1 MFESLTEKFTSIFS
15 RLSSRGR
22 LSPKDVDDALRQVR
36 VALLEADVNLKV
48 VREFTARLRERCLR
62 AEVLESLTPAE
73 QVIKI
78 VYEEL
83 VSLLGQ
89 GEKLHP
95 GPRPPSIAMLVGL
108 QGSGKTTT
116 AAKLAL
122 HLRRQGQNSLLVAA
136 DPYRPAAVEQ
146 LSALG
151 RQLNIPVYGD
161 RKAPLELCREALK
174 RGRELG
180 VSWVIIDTAGRL
192 HIDQEMMAELKELK
206 TGLVPQE
213 VLLVV
218 DAMTGQDGVRVAEE
232 FHQEVGLTGVI
243 ISKLDGDARGGIAL
257 SVREVTGVPI
267 KFIGVGEKPDALEP
281 FYPERLASRILGMG
295 DIATLMEKAERALD
309 EKRAREM
316 EKKLRTGEFDLED
329 FLAQI
334 GELKKMGPLSQL
346 LELIPGL
353 SMFASKLTP
362 EDEKRIKHM
371 EAIILSMTPEERRHP
386 EIIDGS
392 RRRRIAR
399 GSGTTVQ
406 EVNQLLKTFFE
417 IRKLMKELSRGKLK
431 GLFRAGP
438 TRFPWIPP
446 LR

>member
-1 MFESLTEKFTSIFS
+1 MFESLTEKLSSIFS

-36 VALLEADVNLKV
+36 IALLEADVNLKV
-48 VREFTARLRERCLR
+48 VREFTSRLRERCLQ
-62 AEVLESLTPAE
+62 AEVLESLTPAQ

-83 VSLLGQ
+83 VSLLGR
-89 GEKLHP
+89 GEKLLP

-122 HLRRQGQNSLLVAA
+122 HLRRQGQQCLLAAA

-146 LSALG
+146 LAALG

-161 RKAPLELCREALK
+161 RSAPLELCRRALNK
-174 RGRELG
+174 ARELG
-180 VSWVIIDTAGRL
+180 AAWLIIDTAGRL
-192 HIDQEMMAELKELK
+192 HIDQEMMAELRELK
-206 TGLVPQE
+206 SGLNPQE

-232 FHQEVGLTGVI
+232 FHREVGLTGVI
-243 ISKLDGDARGGIAL
+243 IAKLDGDARGGIAL

-281 FYPERLASRILGMG
+281 FYPDRLASRILGMG
-295 DIATLMEKAERALD
+295 DMLTLIEKAERALD

-316 EKKLRTGEFDLED
+316 EKKLRTGQFDLED

-334 GELKKMGPLSQL
+334 GELKKMGPLAQL
-346 LELIPGL
+346 MELIPGL
-353 SMFASKLTP
+353 SAFASKLTP

-371 EAIILSMTPEERRHP
+371 EAIILSMTPQERRHP

-417 IRKLMKELSRGKLK
+417 IRKLMKEVSRGKFR
-431 GLFRAGP
+431 GLLRAGI
-438 TRFPWIPP
+438 TRSPWLPP